1 MPVSALIVLLIAGYI
16 ALGFSILLIA
26 RERRRAA
33 IRRLWEAQRWR

>member
-1 MPVSALIVLLIAGYI
+1 MPISALIVLLTVGYI

-33 IRRLWEAQRWR
+33 IRRLWEAQTWR

>member
-1 MPVSALIVLLIAGYI
+1 MPISALIVLLTVGYI